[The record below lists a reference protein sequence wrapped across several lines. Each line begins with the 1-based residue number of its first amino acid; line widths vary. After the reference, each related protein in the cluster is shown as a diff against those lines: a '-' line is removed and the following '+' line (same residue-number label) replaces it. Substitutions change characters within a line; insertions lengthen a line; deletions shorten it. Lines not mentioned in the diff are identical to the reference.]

1 MINIVADSTVY
12 RADPRREKAAFKA
25 LARLASGGL
34 VTLHIPE
41 IVRREFLS
49 QEEELHEKNVKAIL
63 GAVHGLGRRPLDA
76 AVAAEVKKIGDDTS
90 GLVANLKTAAAK
102 EFTDWVRSISAAE
115 HPLDS
120 SHGGKMLESYF
131 GGTAPFKQKKNR
143 NDIPDAF
150 VWQSIQDLAR
160 EHKPLYVVS
169 GDGGLRQPFEGSRDF
184 VVFASL
190 EDLIASAPIQALL
203 KQHNVSA
210 NLIALLA
217 LLPAQTALIASEIE
231 SELVDELAGK
241 TVGDHD
247 SEPTISM
254 VDKPEDIEVDV
265 TEAVDHGGG
274 LAVVPFKAK
283 VECLVEFGIDKSDYY
298 AMSGEES
305 EGISISDLNDH
316 RFLAEKY
323 NTVCVEGSLSVQIN
337 PEKLRAE
344 HVGPALLDAL
354 KDGEISI
361 DSIYEL
367 EFEHGLQGIGQDQGY
382 G

>member
-1 MINIVADSTVY
+1 MIHIVADSTVY

-25 LARLASGGL
+25 LARLAESEH

-49 QEEELHEKNVKAIL
+49 QEEELHEKSAKAIL
-63 GAVHGLGRRPLDA
+63 DAVHSLGRRPLDA
-76 AVAAEVKKIGDDTS
+76 AVAAEVKKIGDDNS
-90 GLVANLKTAAAK
+90 GLVAKLKAAAAK
-102 EFTDWVRSISAAE
+102 EFSDWGRSISAVE
-115 HPLDS
+115 HPLDP
-120 SHGGKMLESYF
+120 SHGGKMLDSYF

-160 EHKPLYVVS
+160 VHRPLYVVS
-169 GDGGLRQPFEGSRDF
+169 GDGGISRPLEGNADF

-203 KQHNVSA
+203 QQHNVSA
-210 NLIALLA
+210 NLLAMLA
-217 LLPAQTALIASEIE
+217 LLPGQLDFIASEIE
-231 SELVDELAGK
+231 SDLVDELAGK
-241 TVGDHD
+241 TVGDDD

-254 VDKPEDIEVDV
+254 VEKPEDIEVDLA
-265 TEAVDHGGG
+265 EAVDHGGG

-298 AMSGEES
+298 VMSEDQS
-305 EGISISDLNDH
+305 EGISVSDLNDH

-323 NTVCVEGSLSVQIN
+323 KTVCVEGSLSIQVD
-337 PEKLRAE
+337 PDDLRAE
-344 HVGPALLDAL
+344 RVDGPALLNAL
-354 KDGEISI
+354 KTGEISI
-361 DSIYEL
+361 DSIGEI
-367 EFEHGLQGIGQDQGY
+367 EFEHGPISD
-382 G
+382 